1 MRPENG
7 DIQFLWKPL
16 LISSAALF
24 LYAGTSL
31 KLASDWWTDEN
42 YSHGLIVPVVIGLVL
57 WLDREKLRSACQKP
71 GSLIGYPVILFAML
85 MLLAGV
91 LGAELYIQRVS
102 IILFLAGVS
111 IYFFGRRVLLN
122 VLLPLT
128 LLLFAIP
135 IPQILFNKLAFPL
148 QLWASQIAGQGMQL
162 FGIPSIRK
170 GNIIELIPIGAAQSI
185 ALEVVEACSGVRS
198 LMTLATLALLLSY
211 FTGRDGANP
220 KQSLGDLYND
230 PFTWR
235 TVLLVLSSI
244 PIALISNA
252 FRVTATGVLTYYYG
266 AGAAEGRVHEVS
278 GLVMF
283 ILAFCLL
290 AVTNLLLLKV
300 FPNNRSSQFR
310 HPKIKVRNTVCR
322 VSQQRVLAL
331 FVTILTA
338 GVLIGWMEN
347 RVEDKAQRRQLS
359 SFPMILDGSLKIGDD
374 KRFTEDTER
383 VLGASDYVMREYR
396 SPSGQKLNLFIGYY
410 DSQRTGSTYHSPR
423 NCLPGSGWE
432 MNELEPVQ
440 LSGPDGA
447 NFEANKYLVRRGEYK
462 GLMIY
467 WFQGRG
473 RTNSSEYWDKADT
486 FKDSILRNRSDGA
499 IIRVMTPFGEDESA
513 SLQEAISLSNSVA
526 KRLGEYVPN

>member
-1 MRPENG
+1 
-7 DIQFLWKPL
+7 
-16 LISSAALF
+16 
-24 LYAGTSL
+24 GTSL
-31 KLASDWWTDEN
+31 KLASNWWVDEN
-42 YSHGLIVPVVIGLVL
+42 YSHGFIIPVVIGLVL
-57 WLDREKLRSACQKP
+57 WLDRAKLRSARQEP
-71 GSLIGYPVILFAML
+71 NTFIGYPLILFAML

-91 LGAELYIQRVS
+91 LGAELYIQRIS
-102 IILFLAGVS
+102 IVVFLAGVT
-111 IYFFGRRVLLN
+111 IYFFGRRLLLN
-122 VLLPLT
+122 LLLPLT

-148 QLWASQIAGQGMQL
+148 QLWASQIAGKGMQL

-198 LMTLATLALLLSY
+198 LMTLATLALLLAY
-211 FTGRDGANP
+211 FTKRNGEHV
-220 KQSLGDLYND
+220 KQSLDELYKD

-235 TVLLVLSSI
+235 AMLLVLSSI
-244 PIALISNA
+244 PIALITNA

-266 AGAAEGRVHEVS
+266 AGAAEGTVHEVS
-278 GLVMF
+278 GFVVFISAF
-283 ILAFCLL
+283 ILL
-290 AVTNLLLLKV
+290 AATNMVLLKA
-300 FPNNRSSQFR
+300 FPNNRSGQFG
-310 HPKIKVRNTVCR
+310 HPNAAVQEGTYR

-338 GVLIGWMEN
+338 GVLISWLEN
-347 RVEDKAQRRQLS
+347 RVESKVQRRQLS

-374 KRFTEDTER
+374 KRFSEETER

-396 SPSGQKLNLFIGYY
+396 SPYGQKLNLFIGYY
-410 DSQRTGSTYHSPR
+410 DSQRTGATYHSPR

-432 MNELEPVQ
+432 MKELDPVQ
-440 LSGPDGA
+440 LSKPDGT
-447 NFEANKYLVRRGEYK
+447 NFEANKYLVQRGEYK

-486 FKDSILRNRSDGA
+486 FKDSVLRNRSDGA
-499 IIRVMTPFGEDESA
+499 IIRVMTPFGDDESA

-526 KRLGEYVPN
+526 KRLSEYVPD